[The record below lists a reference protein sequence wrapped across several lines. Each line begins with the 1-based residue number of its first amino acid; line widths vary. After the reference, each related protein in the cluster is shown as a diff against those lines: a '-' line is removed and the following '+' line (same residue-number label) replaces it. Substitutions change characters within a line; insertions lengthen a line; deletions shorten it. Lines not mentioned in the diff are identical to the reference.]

1 MIRFL
6 NEVDRATSPGVLIEL
21 VNRVGP
27 VRLPAG
33 VYRHA
38 FASNGRFSVV
48 QNVRHAAMMRLAIRA
63 VSHIHRNMGIDDLR
77 APTLEALVDTMME
90 MFLNF
95 RLDNRAL

>member
-38 FASNGRFSVV
+38 FASNGRSDDRSR
-48 QNVRHAAMMRLAIRA
+48 QVR
-63 VSHIHRNMGIDDLR
+63 
-77 APTLEALVDTMME
+77 E
-90 MFLNF
+90 
-95 RLDNRAL
+95 